1 MQNIFVQAKNLKSKG
16 FQSFIIYIPKYL
28 VAKLILTY
36 VARFWR
42 NNHPREI
49 IDIFAG
55 MGKISPSN
63 EEWNIV
69 KENNFLLLLQVWF
82 PTYVA
87 GPWSFTR
94 STTPQLHP
102 PPPLSFLFPRY
113 FSIITTWFHRIYRFQ
128 KITAC
133 NATML
138 ILELYIKREFE
149 EKINFY

>member
-1 MQNIFVQAKNLKSKG
+1 MVFWAISWKIIVIFLTPV
-16 FQSFIIYIPKYL
+16 PKYL

-69 KENNFLLLLQVWF
+69 KENNFFAV
-82 PTYVA
+82 VA
-87 GPWSFTR
+87 GVVPHLCGGSLELHQIYD
-94 STTPQLHP
+94 SPVTPSPSAQFSLP
-102 PPPLSFLFPRY
+102 QVFFYYYNVISQKILFPKNNCLQCYNADFR
-113 FSIITTWFHRIYRFQ
+113 IIH
-128 KITAC
+128 
-133 NATML
+133 
-138 ILELYIKREFE
+138 
-149 EKINFY
+149 